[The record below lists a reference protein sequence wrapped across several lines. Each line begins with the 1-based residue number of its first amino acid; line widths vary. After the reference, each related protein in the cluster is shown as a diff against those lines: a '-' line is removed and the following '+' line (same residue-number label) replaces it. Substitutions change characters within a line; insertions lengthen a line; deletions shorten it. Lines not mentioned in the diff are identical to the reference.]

1 MNKKVYSRPEIKVI
15 QLKHNAMLMQHSNS
29 DPNDNTPGIGK
40 RLGIAPFEEP
50 FNG

>member
-1 MNKKVYSRPEIKVI
+1 MNKKEYSRPEIKVI
-15 QLKHNAMLMQHSNS
+15 QLKHNAMLMQHSNG
-29 DPNDNTPGIGK
+29 NDNSPGIRQ